1 MFEFGDDGSL
11 GPLGR
16 VLAIA
21 GVLTVVGFAALGAV
35 VAVSIAVA
43 LGRPPHDYP

>member
-21 GVLTVVGFAALGAV
+21 GVVTVVALGAV